1 MLIRLYEDCILTPD
15 YEYVVAANSFPE
27 ANWEETV
34 AKFSTDIYVDNV
46 CYATD
51 NEHAGQFIV
60 EVNQQ
65 VSDTPIYTRVNYC
78 QMYPY
83 VNLGQ
88 PTKDAFCIN
97 CFITDVSIYNNIV
110 TFKFLEDIF
119 MNYLYRTH
127 SNNSD
132 VPKLNNVLITQKT
145 FLNVPSNANN
155 VRLPVDPYSNKAPV
169 LKQINQNQYVAL
181 ALKIQRYKT
190 GQAGEVNSRESLT
203 VLCVNSDGTTINSI
217 LTYYSIETLL
227 DDLNKILKAQATT
240 NALSGEYNFNIAQ
253 IICIP
258 VDMYAQDIR
267 SFANFEQGYYV
278 KDEDNINVAYFC
290 EFVKNPDPNNLIWF
304 KSINI
309 FDNLTNDNDKFYVTG
324 VGFLSKIIPF
334 SYNGKNVE
342 IKLGLS
348 TDNFD
353 ITFYM
358 GVNGNLYDVT
368 ECFSIDI
375 PYDYQNAEALQL
387 QALKRNLNSNN
398 IELTNEYLRDSMIT
412 NMITSAGRGGGSL
425 ANALSDKSIVG
436 VFASVV
442 GTAGEIAN
450 SAITYEYRTDQL
462 INEKKL
468 NNAPLFSSSTIASV
482 YNTSIFSILV
492 GFIIQT
498 IDPENTDLINTMIDQ
513 FGYKCVE
520 YHNIFTLEDVP
531 LKNGRGF
538 VQIEYCE
545 IAGPKIITDV
555 IKRVLKKGAKVI
567 GYHEV

>member
-1 MLIRLYEDCILTPD
+1 MLIKLYEDCILTPD

-27 ANWEETV
+27 SNWEETV

-65 VSDTPIYTRVNYC
+65 ISDTPIYTRVNYC

-88 PTKDAFCIN
+88 PTKGAFCIN

-119 MNYLYRTH
+119 MNYLYKTH
-127 SNNSD
+127 SYSLD
-132 VPKLNNVLITQKT
+132 VPKLNNVLITQIT
-145 FLNVPSNANN
+145 SLGVPVNVNN
-155 VRLPVDPYSNKAPV
+155 LRLPVDPYSNKAPV
-169 LKQINQNQYVAL
+169 LKQINENQNVAL
-181 ALKIQRYKT
+181 VLKIQRYKT

-203 VLCVNSDGTTINSI
+203 VICALSDGTTIDGIN
-217 LTYYSIETLL
+217 TYSTIKELL
-227 DDLNKILKAQATT
+227 YDINNIIKCQATA
-240 NALSGEYNFNIAQ
+240 NALNDEYNFNIAQ

-258 VDMYAQDIR
+258 VDTYGFNIK
-267 SFANFEQGYYV
+267 SFANYNVGYKI
-278 KDEDNINVAYFC
+278 KDKDNIVVAYFC
-290 EFVKNPDPNNLIWF
+290 EFVNHYNSTNILWF
-304 KSINI
+304 KTINI
-309 FDNLTNDNDKFYVTG
+309 FDNVTTEAEKFYVTG

-334 SYNGKNVE
+334 SYNGKNAEV
-342 IKLGLS
+342 KLGLS
-348 TDNFD
+348 ADNFD
-353 ITFYM
+353 ITVYM
-358 GVNGNLYDVT
+358 GVNGGLYDVT

-387 QALKRNLNSNN
+387 QALKRDLNSNN
-398 IELTNEYLRDSMIT
+398 IDLTDKYLRDTMIT
-412 NMITSAGRGGGSL
+412 NVVTSAGRGGGSF
-425 ANALSDKSIVG
+425 ANSLSDKSLVG
-436 VFASVV
+436 MFASLV

-482 YNTSIFSILV
+482 YNTSIYSIFV

-498 IDPENTDLINTMIDQ
+498 IDPENTDLINTMIEQ

-520 YHNIFTLEDVP
+520 YRPTFILEDVP
-531 LKNGRGF
+531 RNNGRGF

-545 IAGPKIITDV
+545 ISGPKIITDV
-555 IKRVLKKGAKVI
+555 IKRVLKKGVKVI
-567 GYHEV
+567 GLSI

>member
-15 YEYVVAANSFPE
+15 YEYVVAANSFPNS
-27 ANWEETV
+27 NWEKTV
-34 AKFSTDIYVDNV
+34 AKFSNDIYVDNV

-60 EVNQQ
+60 EINQQ
-65 VSDTPIYTRVNYC
+65 ISDTPIYTRVNYC

-88 PTKDAFCIN
+88 PTRDSFCIN

-119 MNYLYRTH
+119 MNYLYKTH
-127 SNNSD
+127 SNASD

-145 FLNVPSNANN
+145 FSSVPSNANN
-155 VRLPVDPYSNKAPV
+155 LRLPVDPYSNKAPV
-169 LKQINQNQYVAL
+169 LKQINESQYVAL
-181 ALKIQRYKT
+181 ALKIQIYKT

-203 VLCVNSDGTTINSI
+203 VLCVDSDGTTINSI
-217 LTYYSIETLL
+217 LTYNSVKSILL
-227 DDLNKILKAQATT
+227 VINNIIKAQT
-240 NALSGEYNFNIAQ
+240 NANAVNGEYNFNIAQ

-267 SFANFEQGYYV
+267 SYANFDNAYYV
-278 KDEDNINVAYFC
+278 KDEDNVTVAYFC
-290 EFVKNPDPNNLIWF
+290 EFIKNKDPNNLVWY

-309 FDNLTNDNDKFYVTG
+309 FDNITNDTDKFYVTG

-334 SYNGKNVE
+334 SYNGKNAEV
-342 IKLGLS
+342 KLGLS
-348 TDNFD
+348 ADNFD
-353 ITFYM
+353 ISFYM

-387 QALKRNLNSNN
+387 QALKRDLNSNN
-398 IELTNEYLRDSMIT
+398 IDLTDEYLRDSMIT
-412 NMITSAGRGGGSL
+412 NMVTSAGRGGGSF
-425 ANALSDKSIVG
+425 ANALSEKSIVG
-436 VFASVV
+436 MFASLV

-482 YNTSIFSILV
+482 YNTSIYSIFV

-498 IDPENTDLINTMIDQ
+498 IDPENTDLINTMIEQ

-520 YHNIFTLEDVP
+520 YHNIFILEDVP

-545 IAGPKIITDV
+545 ISGPKIITDV
-555 IKRVLKKGAKVI
+555 IKRVLKKGVKVI
-567 GYHEV
+567 GYYEV

>member
-15 YEYVVAANSFPE
+15 YEYVVAANSFPKS
-27 ANWEETV
+27 NWEETV
-34 AKFSTDIYVDNV
+34 AKFSNDIYVDNV

-60 EVNQQ
+60 EINQQ

-155 VRLPVDPYSNKAPV
+155 LRLPVDPYSNKAPV
-169 LKQINQNQYVAL
+169 LNRINESQYVAL
-181 ALKIQRYKT
+181 ALKIQIYKT

-203 VLCVNSDGTTINSI
+203 VLCCDSTDGSSI
-217 LTYYSIETLL
+217 TAISTYSTIETLL
-227 DDLNKILKAQATT
+227 ERINNIIKSQT
-240 NALSGEYNFNIAQ
+240 NANAVNGKYNFNIAQ

-267 SFANFEQGYYV
+267 SFANFNNGYYI
-278 KDEDNINVAYFC
+278 KDEDNITVAYFC
-290 EFVKNPDPNNLIWF
+290 EFLNKDPNSLIWF

-309 FDNLTNDNDKFYVTG
+309 FDNIINDIDKFYVTG

-334 SYNGKNVE
+334 SYNGKNAE

-353 ITFYM
+353 ITVYM

-412 NMITSAGRGGGSL
+412 NMITSAVRGGGSL

-482 YNTSIFSILV
+482 YNTSIYSIFV
-492 GFIIQT
+492 GFIVQT
-498 IDPENTDLINTMIDQ
+498 IDPENTDLINTMIEQ

-520 YHNIFTLEDVP
+520 YHNIFSLEDVP

-545 IAGPKIITDV
+545 ISGPKIITDV
-555 IKRVLKKGAKVI
+555 IKKVLKKGAKVI
-567 GYHEV
+567 GYYEV

>member
-1 MLIRLYEDCILTPD
+1 MLIKLYEDCILTPD
-15 YEYVVAANSFPE
+15 YEYVVAVHSFPKT
-27 ANWEETV
+27 NWEETV
-34 AKFSTDIYVDNV
+34 AKFSADIYVDNV

-65 VSDTPIYTRVNYC
+65 GYDTPIYTRVNYC

-88 PTKDAFCIN
+88 STHQEFCIN

-119 MNYLYRTH
+119 MNYMYKTH
-127 SNNSD
+127 SNSSD
-132 VPKLNNVLITQKT
+132 VPKLNNVLITQKS

-155 VRLPVDPYSNKAPV
+155 LRLPIDPYSNKAPV
-169 LKQINQNQYVAL
+169 LNRINESQYVAL
-181 ALKIQRYKT
+181 ALKIQIYKT

-203 VLCVNSDGTTINSI
+203 VLCVDSDGSTVDSI
-217 LTYYSIETLL
+217 STYSTIETLL
-227 DDLNKILKAQATT
+227 YRINNIIKAQT
-240 NALSGEYNFNIAQ
+240 NANAVNGEYNFNIAQ

-267 SFANFEQGYYV
+267 SYANFNNAYYI
-278 KDEDNINVAYFC
+278 KDEDNITVAYFC
-290 EFVKNPDPNNLIWF
+290 EFLNKDPNSLIWF

-309 FDNLTNDNDKFYVTG
+309 FDNIINDTDKFYVTG

-334 SYNGKNVE
+334 SYNGKNAE

-348 TDNFD
+348 ADNFD

-387 QALKRNLNSNN
+387 QALKRDLNSNN
-398 IELTNEYLRDSMIT
+398 IDLTDKYLRDTMIT
-412 NMITSAGRGGGSL
+412 NMVTSAGRGGSSF

-436 VFASVV
+436 MFASLV

-482 YNTSIFSILV
+482 YNTSIYSIFV

-498 IDPENTDLINTMIDQ
+498 IDPENTDLINTMIEQ

-520 YHNIFTLEDVP
+520 YHSIFSLEDVP

-545 IAGPKIITDV
+545 IPGPKIITDV
-555 IKRVLKKGAKVI
+555 IKRVLKKGTKVI
-567 GYHEV
+567 GYYEV

>member
-15 YEYVVAANSFPE
+15 YEYVVAANSFPKS
-27 ANWEETV
+27 NWEETV

-60 EVNQQ
+60 EINQQ
-65 VSDTPIYTRVNYC
+65 ISDTPIYTRVNYC

-88 PTKDAFCIN
+88 PTRDAFCIN

-155 VRLPVDPYSNKAPV
+155 LRLPVDPYSNKAPV
-169 LKQINQNQYVAL
+169 LNRINESQYVAL
-181 ALKIQRYKT
+181 ALKIQIYKT

-203 VLCVNSDGTTINSI
+203 VLCCDSTDGSSITAITT
-217 LTYYSIETLL
+217 YSTIETLL
-227 DDLNKILKAQATT
+227 ERINNIIKSQT
-240 NALSGEYNFNIAQ
+240 NANAVNGEYNFNIAQ

-267 SFANFEQGYYV
+267 SYANFNNAYYI
-278 KDEDNINVAYFC
+278 KDEDNITVAYFC
-290 EFVKNPDPNNLIWF
+290 EFLNKDPNSLIWF

-309 FDNLTNDNDKFYVTG
+309 FDNIINDIDKFYVTG

-334 SYNGKNVE
+334 SYNGKNAE

-353 ITFYM
+353 ITVYM

-482 YNTSIFSILV
+482 YNTSIYSIFV
-492 GFIIQT
+492 GFIVQT
-498 IDPENTDLINTMIDQ
+498 IDPENTDLINTMIEQ

-520 YHNIFTLEDVP
+520 YHNIFSLEDVP

-545 IAGPKIITDV
+545 ISGPKIITDV

-567 GYHEV
+567 GYYEV

>member
-1 MLIRLYEDCILTPD
+1 M
-15 YEYVVAANSFPE
+15 
-27 ANWEETV
+27 
-34 AKFSTDIYVDNV
+34 
-46 CYATD
+46 
-51 NEHAGQFIV
+51 
-60 EVNQQ
+60 
-65 VSDTPIYTRVNYC
+65 
-78 QMYPY
+78 
-83 VNLGQ
+83 
-88 PTKDAFCIN
+88 
-97 CFITDVSIYNNIV
+97 
-110 TFKFLEDIF
+110 
-119 MNYLYRTH
+119 
-127 SNNSD
+127 
-132 VPKLNNVLITQKT
+132 
-145 FLNVPSNANN
+145 
-155 VRLPVDPYSNKAPV
+155 DPYSNKAPL
-169 LKQINQNQYVAL
+169 LKQINERQFVAL
-181 ALKIQRYKT
+181 ALKIQIYKT

-203 VLCVNSDGTTINSI
+203 VLCVNSDGSTVNSI
-217 LTYYSIETLL
+217 LTYSTIETLL
-227 DDLNKILKAQATT
+227 YTINNIIKAQT
-240 NALSGEYNFNIAQ
+240 NANAVNGEYNFNIAQ

-267 SFANFEQGYYV
+267 SYANFNNAYYV
-278 KDEDNINVAYFC
+278 KDNDNITVAYFC
-290 EFVKNPDPNNLIWF
+290 EFVKNTDPNNLIWF

-309 FDNLTNDNDKFYVTG
+309 FDNITNEADKFYVTG

-334 SYNGKNVE
+334 SYNGKNAE

-348 TDNFD
+348 ADNFD

-398 IELTNEYLRDSMIT
+398 IDLTDKYLRDSMIT
-412 NMITSAGRGGGSL
+412 NMVTSAGRGGSSF
-425 ANALSDKSIVG
+425 ANALADKSLVG
-436 VFASVV
+436 MFASVV

-482 YNTSIFSILV
+482 YNTSIFSVLA

-498 IDPENTDLINTMIDQ
+498 IDPENTDLINTMIEQ

-520 YHNIFTLEDVP
+520 YQSTFILEQVP

-545 IAGPKIITDV
+545 ISGPKIITDV
-555 IKRVLKKGAKVI
+555 IKRVFKKGVKVI
-567 GYHEV
+567 GYYEV

>member
-15 YEYVVAANSFPE
+15 YEYVVAANRFPNS
-27 ANWEETV
+27 NWEETV
-34 AKFSTDIYVDNV
+34 AKFSNDIYVDNV

-119 MNYLYRTH
+119 MNYMYKTH
-127 SNNSD
+127 SNASD
-132 VPKLNNVLITQKT
+132 VPKLNNVLITQMT
-145 FLNVPSNANN
+145 SLGVPVNVNN
-155 VRLPVDPYSNKAPV
+155 LRLPVDPYSNKAPV
-169 LKQINQNQYVAL
+169 LKQINENQDVAL
-181 ALKIQRYKT
+181 VLKIQKYKT

-203 VLCVNSDGTTINSI
+203 VLCALSDGTTIDGI
-217 LTYYSIETLL
+217 KTYNTIRTLL
-227 DDLNKILKAQATT
+227 FDINNIIKCQATA
-240 NALSGEYNFNIAQ
+240 NALNDEYNFNIAQ

-258 VDMYAQDIR
+258 VDTYGFNIK
-267 SFANFEQGYYV
+267 SFANYDVGYKI
-278 KDEDNINVAYFC
+278 KDEDNIVVAYFC
-290 EFVKNPDPNNLIWF
+290 EFVNNYNSTNILWF
-304 KSINI
+304 KTINI
-309 FDNLTNDNDKFYVTG
+309 FDNVTTEAEKFYVTG

-334 SYNGKNVE
+334 SYNGKNAEV
-342 IKLGLS
+342 KLGLS
-348 TDNFD
+348 ADNFD
-353 ITFYM
+353 ITIFM

-387 QALKRNLNSNN
+387 QALKRDLNSNN
-398 IELTNEYLRDSMIT
+398 IDLTDKYLRDTMIT
-412 NMITSAGRGGGSL
+412 NMVTSAGRGGGSL

-482 YNTSIFSILV
+482 YNTSIYSIFV

-498 IDPENTDLINTMIDQ
+498 IDPENTDLINTMIEQ

-520 YHNIFTLEDVP
+520 YHNIFSLEDVP

-545 IAGPKIITDV
+545 ISGPKIITDV

-567 GYHEV
+567 GYYEV